1 MDTTAKEEVLL
12 DENTDSKGHDFYMT
26 HGVETSPDHKRI
38 AYAVDT
44 SGGEKYTLHVKELE
58 TGKELLRTPI
68 KVVLASLLRFCLT
81 VHSCLGQDQV
91 PLLPQNG
98 TTSHK
103 QTFTTN
109 VCKGASLMH
118 IEPISVL
125 CLS

>member
-68 KVVLASLLRFCLT
+68 KVAHASLLRFSVT
-81 VHSCLGQDQV
+81 PHSMPRTGSGASAATQRDHKSQV
-91 PLLPQNG
+91 NIY
-98 TTSHK
+98 HK
-103 QTFTTN
+103 QFARRHQSCTL
-109 VCKGASLMH
+109 SL
-118 IEPISVL
+118 PV
-125 CLS
+125 